1 MTALSCV
8 DKWEHENKM
17 KFHWPVIAGDFR
29 PNEMIIEDSHQKAWR
44 IPCSLCSHVIFQHVL
59 GGEMLSVLSAIS
71 ASSIVCNACV
81 RAKLLQL
88 CPTLCEPM
96 DYSLPGFS
104 VYGTLQARILESVA
118 WPSSRGSSWPRI
130 QTLVSSI
137 SCIGKWVFF
146 F

>member
-17 KFHWPVIAGDFR
+17 KFHWPVMAGELR
-29 PNEMIIEDSHQKAWR
+29 PNEMIIENSLQKGWR
-44 IPCSLCSHVIFQHVL
+44 IPCSLCSHVIFQPIL
-59 GGEMLSVLSAIS
+59 GGGMLSVLNAIS
-71 ASSIVCNACV
+71 ASSIVCNACML
-81 RAKLLQL
+81 AKLLQS

-118 WPSSRGSSWPRI
+118 WLSSRGSFWPRI
-130 QTLVSSI
+130 QTHVSYI
-137 SCIGKWVFF
+137 SCIGRWVLYH
-146 F
+146 